1 MTNKNGLVLS
11 RREGEK
17 ISIGGEI
24 VLSVVEIKGN
34 RVVVQ
39 IDAPRNLKIL
49 RTELKIN
56 EDQQG

>member
-1 MTNKNGLVLS
+1 MKNGNGLVLS

-39 IDAPRNLKIL
+39 IDAPRQMKIL

>member
-1 MTNKNGLVLS
+1 MANKNGLVLS

-24 VLSVVEIKGN
+24 TLSVVEIKGN

>member
-1 MTNKNGLVLS
+1 MANKNGLVLS

-39 IDAPRNLKIL
+39 IDAPREMKIL

>member
-1 MTNKNGLVLS
+1 MAKNGNGLVLS

-56 EDQQG
+56 EDK

>member
-1 MTNKNGLVLS
+1 MANKNGLVLS

-56 EDQQG
+56 EDK

>member
-1 MTNKNGLVLS
+1 MANKNGLVLS

-49 RTELKIN
+49 RTELKLN